1 MVSLILLTMVT
12 KHMRIS
18 LLLSNTHLM
27 TKWVVVPFDQLTRRY
42 KTKVSIIWFTA
53 WTQRRSVLTKSFSV
67 SCARWSSPSFVIS
80 ETMSEST
87 KRICHSN
94 VHSVTKRSHRLA
106 TEIATRASACV
117 WGAITISKARQRRQM
132 MPMVAKCAIVLS
144 KLKEW
149 QAWTQTRTERRVKI
163 KYI

>member
-1 MVSLILLTMVT
+1 MVT
-12 KHMRIS
+12 KHMQIS
-18 LLLSNTHLM
+18 LLLSNTPSM
-27 TKWVVVPFDQLTRRY
+27 TNSVVVLLDQQTRRY
-42 KTKVSIIWFTA
+42 KTKESIIWSTV

-67 SCARWSSPSFVIS
+67 SCAQWSSPSFVIC
-80 ETMSEST
+80 EITSEST

-94 VHSVTKRSHRLA
+94 VHSATKRSHRLA

-117 WGAITISKARQRRQM
+117 WGAITTSKARQRRQM
-132 MPMVAKCAIVLS
+132 MPMAAKCVIVLS